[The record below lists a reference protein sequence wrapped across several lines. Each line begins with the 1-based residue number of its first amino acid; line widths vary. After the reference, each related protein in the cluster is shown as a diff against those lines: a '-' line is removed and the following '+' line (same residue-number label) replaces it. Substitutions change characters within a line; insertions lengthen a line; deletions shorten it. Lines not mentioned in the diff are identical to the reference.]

1 MVKKNF
7 TKSGK
12 HCRVTFKLPKEIKA
26 QKAALCAEFNGWD
39 PNAHLMRRLKG
50 GGFST
55 TISLQTGKSY
65 RFRYFLDNHRWEN
78 DGQADTY
85 TPNVFGSEDSVV
97 QL

>member
-26 QKAALCAEFNGWD
+26 KKAALCAEFNGWD
-39 PNAHLMRRLKG
+39 PNAHLMRQLKD

-65 RFRYFLDNHRWEN
+65 RFRYFLDNQRWEN

-85 TPNVFGSEDSVV
+85 TANVFGSDDSVV
-97 QL
+97 HL